1 MSSVTADLFVEDRA
15 HEEFLK
21 NLLSRIAQEEGISL
35 SLQIRSARGGHPRV
49 LNEFRSYQKALL
61 RGVAG
66 MVVPDLLVVAI
77 DANCHSFA
85 TAVGEIEAAIDPA
98 LKEVAV
104 VACPDPHVERWY
116 LADPD
121 SFMEVVG
128 VRPQPGKRKCERDVY
143 KDMLSK
149 AISRAGHRPTLGGIE
164 FAREI
169 VQAMDLFRAGKS
181 ESSLRH
187 FVEDA
192 KALLRR
198 LKGSQS

>member
-1 MSSVTADLFVEDRA
+1 MNSATADLFVEDRA
-15 HEEFLK
+15 HEEFVK
-21 NLLSRIAQEEGISL
+21 NMLSRMAQEEEVSL
-35 SLQIRSARGGHPRV
+35 ALQIRSARGGHPRV
-49 LNEFRSYQKALL
+49 LDEFRSYQRALL
-61 RGVAG
+61 KGVAG
-66 MVVPDLLVVAI
+66 MEVPDLLIVAI
-77 DANCHSFA
+77 DANCSSFA
-85 TAVGEIEAAIDPA
+85 TARGEIEAAIDPR
-98 LKEVAV
+98 LQETAV

-143 KDMLSK
+143 KEMLSR
-149 AISRAGHRPTLGGIE
+149 AIVRAGHPPTLGGVE

-169 VQAMDLFRAGKS
+169 VEAMDLFRAGKL

-198 LKGSQS
+198 LKGLQS